1 MYVLFQV
8 NDTSLLG
15 KTKEDVVMMLLGII
29 DEVRLIV
36 RFSDLGKTAA
46 LSVILCLKKKIKN

>member
-1 MYVLFQV
+1 MKLLSIVFLQV

-36 RFSDLGKTAA
+36 RFSELGK
-46 LSVILCLKKKIKN
+46 